1 MTTLLWVMG
10 GGALGSGLR
19 YGVGLWL
26 NRPGFPVGT
35 LTVNL
40 LGCLLIGS
48 LATWLGQRLEINEGL
63 RLAVLV
69 GFLGGFTTFSSFGME
84 TVRLVEA
91 GRMGVALTYV
101 GVSNLV
107 GFLAVWAGMKL
118 VTALSQA
125 TP

>member
-1 MTTLLWVMG
+1 MG